1 MGSIAASTL
10 LVVLV
15 GCAPQPA
22 KIPPP
27 PTHLQLQALMSLAQ
41 TKGITDDEYSRL
53 GISLSHVVAD
63 KEWVGVMTDCLRDS
77 GIGGSTR
84 FIEGDIELLPLPS
97 GVSGP
102 GSVELETCSLQYP
115 QATLANGLRTR
126 AQWGY
131 EYDYLVNSLTPCLRA
146 KGFTVPKMPKR
157 TDFIGEGIRAAVP
170 PSPYDRVHLDL
181 ASAAGKS
188 LLNQCPPEA
197 PGF

>member
-1 MGSIAASTL
+1 
-10 LVVLV
+10 
-15 GCAPQPA
+15 
-22 KIPPP
+22 
-27 PTHLQLQALMSLAQ
+27 MSLAV
-41 TKGITDDEYSRL
+41 TKGITDSEYSRL

-102 GSVELETCSLQYP
+102 GSVALETCSLQYP

-131 EYDYLVNSLTPCLRA
+131 EYEYLVNTLTPCLRA
-146 KGFTVPKMPKR
+146 KGFLVAMMPTR
-157 TDFIGEGIRAAVP
+157 AHFIGEGIRADVP
-170 PSPYDRVHLDL
+170 PNPYDQVDVDL
-181 ASAAGKS
+181 TTGQGVALRAE
-188 LLNQCPPEA
+188 CPPQA